1 MLDTLSEGILVMT
14 VLEFT
19 TVSDLGNLACCS
31 TYMRIVADNQGLWR
45 RRYVD
50 SRKTHFRIGPNS
62 LHQPYRNIWACRFT
76 CTFSRTH
83 RNEQWAAAGY
93 PCTNLHHFEHG
104 TLLEVGKRA
113 TNYRNFKRAYAKTAK
128 SKLRFHTLA
137 TNQKL
142 HRAQQQIHLA
152 RHQLAGAKARLDRV
166 EKLNVEAKARLVQL
180 EDLNAGRCQPGAHRK
195 FDAILAL
202 PPSTPPHLRKKPRNT
217 KK

>member
-50 SRKTHFRIGPNS
+50 ARKKHFCIGPNS
-62 LHQPYRNIWACRFT
+62 LHQPYRNIWACRFPT
-76 CTFSRTH
+76 PWPP
-83 RNEQWAAAGY
+83 NVNALWAAAGY
-93 PCTNLHHFEHG
+93 PCKNLHHFEHE

-128 SKLRFHTLA
+128 SNLRLRTLG
-137 TNQKL
+137 TN
-142 HRAQQQIHLA
+142 
-152 RHQLAGAKARLDRV
+152 HQLRRARYQLSEAQARLDR
-166 EKLNVEAKARLVQL
+166 L
-180 EDLNAGRCQPGAHRK
+180 EELDAGRRDPGAHRK
-195 FDAILAL
+195 FNAILAL
-202 PPSTPPHLRKKPRNT
+202 PPSTPPHLSKKQRNT